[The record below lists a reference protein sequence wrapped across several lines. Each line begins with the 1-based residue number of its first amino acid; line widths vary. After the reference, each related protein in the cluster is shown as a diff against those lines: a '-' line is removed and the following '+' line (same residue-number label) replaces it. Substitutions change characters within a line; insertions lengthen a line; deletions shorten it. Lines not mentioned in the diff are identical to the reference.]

1 MTIIEQKFFSPSKGA
16 MSVDAI
22 ANDIYAYMHADEKK
36 KYTVIVG
43 TDSQVYLD
51 RTDFVTAIVVRR
63 VGAGGRYFWLREH
76 NINFKS
82 LRERIYT
89 ETLKSLNVADI
100 FYQQL
105 FNVLRNEEQL
115 KNFNFEIHLD
125 VGENGATRD
134 MIKEVVGMV
143 RGNGYE
149 VKTKPLSFGA
159 FVVAD
164 RHT

>member
-1 MTIIEQKFFSPSKGA
+1 MDQRFYSPSKGV
-16 MSVDAI
+16 MNVPEI
-22 ANDIYAYMHADEKK
+22 VRDIYNYLHESEKHE
-36 KYTVIVG
+36 YQVIVG

-51 RTDFVTAIVVRR
+51 RTDFVTAVVVRR
-63 VGAGGRYFWLREH
+63 VGAGGRYFWTREQ
-76 NINFKS
+76 NANFKT

-89 ETLKSLNVADI
+89 ETLKSLDVAGVV
-100 FYQQL
+100 YKRL
-105 FNVLRNEEQL
+105 FDVLKSEECL
-115 KNFNFEIHLD
+115 KNFDFEIHVD
-125 VGENGATRD
+125 VGENGATRE

-149 VKTKPLSFGA
+149 VKTKPMSYGA

>member
-1 MTIIEQKFFSPSKGA
+1 MDQRFYSPSKGA
-16 MSVDAI
+16 MTIPEIVG
-22 ANDIYAYMHADEKK
+22 DICGYLRESERHSYE
-36 KYTVIVG
+36 VIVG
-43 TDSQVYLD
+43 TDSQIYLD

-63 VGAGGRYFWLREH
+63 VGAGGRYFWAREAH
-76 NINFKS
+76 KNFKS

-89 ETLKSLNVADI
+89 ETLKSLEVAGVV
-100 FYQQL
+100 YKQL
-105 FNVLRNEEQL
+105 FEVLKNEEQL
-115 KNFNFEIHLD
+115 KNFNFEIHVD
-125 VGENGATRD
+125 VGENGATRE

-149 VKTKPLSFGA
+149 VKTKPLGYGA

>member
-16 MSVDAI
+16 MALP
-22 ANDIYAYMHADEKK
+22 DIVADICGYMRESEKHG
-36 KYTVIVG
+36 YQVIVG
-43 TDSQVYLD
+43 TDSQIYLD
-51 RTDFVTAIVVRR
+51 RTDFITALVVRR
-63 VGAGGRYFWLREH
+63 VGAGGRYFWSREQH
-76 NINFKS
+76 SNFKS

-89 ETLKSLNVADI
+89 ETLKSLSVAEI
-100 FYQQL
+100 FYHRL
-105 FNVLRNEEQL
+105 FDVLKNEERL
-115 KNFNFEIHLD
+115 KNFNFEIHVD
-125 VGENGATRD
+125 VGENGASRE

>member
-1 MTIIEQKFFSPSKGA
+1 MDTVNQRFYSPSKGA
-16 MSVDAI
+16 IAI
-22 ANDIYAYMHADEKK
+22 PGIVADICAYLQESERHRYE
-36 KYTVIVG
+36 VIVG

-63 VGAGGRYFWLREH
+63 VGAGGRYFWSREAH
-76 NINFKS
+76 INFKS

-89 ETLKSLNVADI
+89 ETLKSLEVAGVV
-100 FYQQL
+100 YKSL
-105 FNVLRNEEQL
+105 FEALHDAEKL
-115 KNFNFEIHLD
+115 KNFNFEIHVD
-125 VGENGATRD
+125 VGENGETRE

-149 VKTKPLSFGA
+149 VKTKPLGYGA